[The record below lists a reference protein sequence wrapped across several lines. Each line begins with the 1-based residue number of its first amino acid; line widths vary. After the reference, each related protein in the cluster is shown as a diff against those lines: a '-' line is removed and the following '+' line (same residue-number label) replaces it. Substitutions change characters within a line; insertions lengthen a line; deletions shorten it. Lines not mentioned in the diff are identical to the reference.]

1 VGETVI
7 ITSYL
12 LLQNRRHF
20 GCSLVEM
27 EIESRMNSTAAVK
40 IIKPHNERS
49 FAEDVAS
56 LWAHR
61 ELVLVLAR
69 REISVRYRQTVV
81 GLLWVLLQPLITT
94 AIFTTVFVFFIRIP
108 DQGDSYPLF
117 AFAGIAVWQ
126 YFTRIVTEG
135 GGSLIASSGL
145 ITKVSFPRLI
155 IPLVSPIAAGVDCLI
170 AILALVL
177 LTTVFGAHLSWTVI
191 FAPFVILAVALFGY
205 SIALWVAPLNA
216 VYRDIGIV
224 LPFVIQIAMYL
235 SPIIYP
241 AALVPEKIRWIYELN
256 PVAVMVNSMRWV
268 VLGTNAPSLAGIAL
282 FAVLTAVLGWGGSEL
297 FRRMEGNLV
306 DRI

>member
-1 VGETVI
+1 
-7 ITSYL
+7 
-12 LLQNRRHF
+12 
-20 GCSLVEM
+20 
-27 EIESRMNSTAAVK
+27 MNSIATIK
-40 IIKPHNERS
+40 IIKPHSERS

-56 LWAHR
+56 IWAHR
-61 ELVLVLAR
+61 ELVLVFAR
-69 REISVRYRQTVV
+69 REISVRYRQTAV
-81 GLLWVLLQPLITT
+81 GLLWVLLQPLVTT

-108 DQGDSYPLF
+108 DQGGNYPLF

-126 YFTRIVTEG
+126 YFTRILTEG

-177 LTTVFGAHLSWTVI
+177 LTTAFGAHLSWTVI

-205 SIALWVAPLNA
+205 SIVLWIAPLNA

-235 SPIIYP
+235 SPIVYP
-241 AALVPEKIRWIYELN
+241 AALVPEKIRWFYELN
-256 PVAVMVNSMRWV
+256 PVAVMVDSMRWV
-268 VLGTNAPSLAGIAL
+268 VLGTDAPSLAGIVL
-282 FAVLTAVLGWGGSEL
+282 FAVLTAVLCWGGSEL